1 MTDRGVPERG
11 VTPDRG
17 VTTDRGTAE
26 RAAEAAAAPSWESAT
41 AGEVL
46 SAYLHAQAGDFLRS
60 LRLHRESGSD
70 VREAAEAAR
79 LLRRAARRISGALYV
94 YRPLTDTAWSDEL
107 RTELAWLSGTLA
119 REHAYAERLDR
130 LRGALHRLSGAGG
143 PSDRSSQGEG
153 TAAEFA
159 SSGEWPA
166 EGATNG
172 AHARSAA
179 RTARGGVTVAV
190 DGAGGPSG
198 TAGAGGTAGAA
209 GTAAAVPPRSTRAAR
224 RSVSLA
230 AGAPGSGAADPVGG
244 QGARPGPA
252 DPGGG
257 AEGAAGTSRDEARAA
272 GRRRGERGERGDK
285 SGRTAKG
292 EKTDRP
298 GRPGAAHQRAGAE
311 DEARGGALTVGAARA
326 GALLERQLTLARTRA
341 HTAALE
347 ALGSSRFHAVA
358 DTVALLASDAPLDEA
373 NAARPAGQVL
383 PPLAELA
390 NRRLAEAVEALP
402 LIRAGH
408 PYNAEAL
415 VHGLA
420 ATSAADAPPASERQD
435 APWHQ
440 VRHLLRLRRYALE
453 VLDQVWQQP
462 DGAGGPGG
470 SGPGGSG
477 PGGSG
482 PGGSGPGGSGP
493 GGSGPGG
500 SGPGGSGP
508 GGSVPADAEPPLS
521 VRLLAAGQ
529 ALERHRDAA
538 EAAAAAAAAARTP
551 RIAPATAYALGVL
564 HADQRHEVE
573 AARFAFGRIWRR
585 VATRA
590 S

>member
-1 MTDRGVPERG
+1 MAVGSAG
-11 VTPDRG
+11 
-17 VTTDRGTAE
+17 
-26 RAAEAAAAPSWESAT
+26 AAAAPSAASGAASWESAT

-70 VREAAEAAR
+70 VQEAAEAAR

-94 YRPLTDTAWSDEL
+94 YRPLTDPAWSDEL

-143 PSDRSSQGEG
+143 PADRSTRGDPDRSPQGEG
-153 TAAEFA
+153 AADETA
-159 SSGEWPA
+159 SRGERFSDAQPVNA
-166 EGATNG
+166 
-172 AHARSAA
+172 AHATPAA
-179 RTARGGVTVAV
+179 RTARGGVTVTV
-190 DGAGGPSG
+190 TVEGGGSGSSG
-198 TAGAGGTAGAA
+198 TAG
-209 GTAAAVPPRSTRAAR
+209 PIPRSTRASR
-224 RSVSLA
+224 RSVSLG
-230 AGAPGSGAADPVGG
+230 AGAPGGGAADAAGG
-244 QGARPGPA
+244 PGARPGPA
-252 DPGGG
+252 EAGGA
-257 AEGAAGTSRDEARAA
+257 AEGATAGTTRDRDRDEGRAA
-272 GRRRGERGERGDK
+272 GRRRGERGDR
-285 SGRTAKG
+285 SGRGAKG
-292 EKTDRP
+292 ERDER
-298 GRPGAAHQRAGAE
+298 GERSGQPGAAHQRAGAE
-311 DEARGGALTVGAARA
+311 EEARGGALTVGAARA

-341 HTAALE
+341 HTATLE

-358 DTVALLASDAPLDEA
+358 DTVALLASDVPLDEA

-390 NRRLAEAVEALP
+390 HRRLAEAVEALP
-402 LIRAGH
+402 LVRAGH

-420 ATSAADAPPASERQD
+420 ATPAADAPPASERQD
-435 APWHQ
+435 SPWHQ

-453 VLDQVWQQP
+453 VLDQAWQRP
-462 DGAGGPGG
+462 NGASGPNASGQGGTGSSGGSAPSGSVPGG
-470 SGPGGSG
+470 SGSGGSG
-477 PGGSG
+477 A
-482 PGGSGPGGSGP
+482 
-493 GGSGPGG
+493 
-500 SGPGGSGP
+500 
-508 GGSVPADAEPPLS
+508 VDAESPLS
-521 VRLLAAGQ
+521 VWLLAAGQ
-529 ALERHRDAA
+529 ALERHRDAS

-585 VATRA
+585 VSPTRA